1 MANQGPRHFKHNLLK
16 WLSLAGIAGTFYLAA
31 SGIFI
36 KQLNDVSNSWLI
48 LAWVA
53 SFTWLFLLIYLRIF
67 SSAQKFIFLIGTI
80 VAFNLL
86 AQSTGGTQSPLSFT
100 VFLLMGIAAWEGGA
114 TYGFW
119 VAILFSFLEA
129 LYFRKEDTPVGV
141 SLYLRWAALLVS
153 AEFLRRV
160 VGTRHEKE
168 RLDHQLKSLKNEAI
182 QLASDAEPSSFN
194 IPKDQLLMEEKRLTA
209 RVGTVMELEE
219 ALNRQMAFFQKA
231 LQVQTVVGF
240 IPTVVQDK
248 KALRLRAFASE
259 SDAIARDI
267 TIMPGETLIGLAA
280 KEGRRILLNQ
290 MASESAK
297 ALPYYLKPRPV
308 SSFLA
313 MPIYLKNANLETSPP
328 EEAELV
334 AVLALDHSVQNY
346 FSEQKLELVEQFGH
360 LLAETIENARILH
373 FSQTKTRNLHA
384 LYDVSHSFS
393 ALLTWPQVL
402 DTALKT
408 AKEIAPCDSAYIA
421 LVEGDDKRFTVKA
434 WWGPS
439 SSRANEKPEAL
450 EDELTEWVRANKKP
464 IRYTRGQ
471 KDREFTLFA
480 KREGMLGQVQSF
492 LMVPLMMGGDLL
504 GVIRLNSYKPDIY
517 QEYDQDVLT
526 TLANQTA
533 MAFENALMVQQTKE
547 MAIRDGLTGVYNHR
561 HFQEKLAEELVK
573 SERYNKDLSV
583 VLLDVDHFKKFNDNY
598 GHQEGDK
605 VLKTVAEIIQNTV
618 RHKIDTVARY
628 GGEEFAVILPE
639 ADGNIGKDLAE
650 RIRKNIEGHIF
661 ENNGKTVYRVTTSIG
676 VSSYPFDSREQ
687 KELIQFA
694 DKALYA
700 AKGAGRN
707 CVKRFTGSN

>member
-1 MANQGPRHFKHNLLK
+1 
-16 WLSLAGIAGTFYLAA
+16 
-31 SGIFI
+31 
-36 KQLNDVSNSWLI
+36 
-48 LAWVA
+48 
-53 SFTWLFLLIYLRIF
+53 
-67 SSAQKFIFLIGTI
+67 
-80 VAFNLL
+80 
-86 AQSTGGTQSPLSFT
+86 
-100 VFLLMGIAAWEGGA
+100 
-114 TYGFW
+114 
-119 VAILFSFLEA
+119 
-129 LYFRKEDTPVGV
+129 
-141 SLYLRWAALLVS
+141 
-153 AEFLRRV
+153 
-160 VGTRHEKE
+160 
-168 RLDHQLKSLKNEAI
+168 
-182 QLASDAEPSSFN
+182 
-194 IPKDQLLMEEKRLTA
+194 
-209 RVGTVMELEE
+209 
-219 ALNRQMAFFQKA
+219 
-231 LQVQTVVGF
+231 
-240 IPTVVQDK
+240 
-248 KALRLRAFASE
+248 
-259 SDAIARDI
+259 
-267 TIMPGETLIGLAA
+267 
-280 KEGRRILLNQ
+280 
-290 MASESAK
+290 
-297 ALPYYLKPRPV
+297 
-308 SSFLA
+308 
-313 MPIYLKNANLETSPP
+313 
-328 EEAELV
+328 
-334 AVLALDHSVQNY
+334 
-346 FSEQKLELVEQFGH
+346 
-360 LLAETIENARILH
+360 
-373 FSQTKTRNLHA
+373 
-384 LYDVSHSFS
+384 
-393 ALLTWPQVL
+393 
-402 DTALKT
+402 
-408 AKEIAPCDSAYIA
+408 
-421 LVEGDDKRFTVKA
+421 
-434 WWGPS
+434 
-439 SSRANEKPEAL
+439 
-450 EDELTEWVRANKKP
+450 
-464 IRYTRGQ
+464 
-471 KDREFTLFA
+471 
-480 KREGMLGQVQSF
+480 MLGQVQSF